1 VAELVLERRGLIAVV
16 IVVAFF
22 AVVAIGSGGEQ
33 VAEDEQQDLT
43 AIVQGAMV
51 QAGLPTVEVRV
62 VDWTV
67 VLEGRVA
74 SSELKEAA
82 TRVAQAQPAVISVDN
97 RLSVPAPIVVAEE
110 PETPDLPAEQA
121 DLLLQARLSAAGT
134 SPPIRFQSGGDRI
147 TVESV
152 PTLDLLAGF
161 LATNPTVS
169 IQIIGHTDSDGEA
182 AANLELSATRAE
194 AVRTQLVARGI
205 ESERLATLGLGE
217 TDPIADNLTKGGK
230 NANRRIEF
238 LLIPVGGEGLAPPTT
253 TTFAPVAEEPAP
265 TTVPAG

>member
-1 VAELVLERRGLIAVV
+1 MSEIPFRNPGWAGNVGEYDLTE
-16 IVVAFF
+16 
-22 AVVAIGSGGEQ
+22 EQ
-33 VAEDEQQDLT
+33 VRGTDFVG
-43 AIVQGAMV
+43 IR
-51 QAGLPTVEVRV
+51 P
-62 VDWTV
+62 
-67 VLEGRVA
+67 LEGGHPAA
-74 SSELKEAA
+74 SA
-82 TRVAQAQPAVISVDN
+82 TYPFM
-97 RLSVPAPIVVAEE
+97 LEEEE
-110 PETPDLPAEQA
+110 PEAPDLPAEQA
-121 DLLLQARLSAAGT
+121 DLLLQARLSAAGA
-134 SPPIRFQSGGDRI
+134 SPPIRFQSSGDRI

-152 PTLDLLAGF
+152 PTLDLIAAF

-169 IQIIGHTDSDGEA
+169 IQIIGHTDSDGDA
-182 AANLELSATRAE
+182 AANLELSAIRAE